1 MPANPHFRRVRIIL
15 GDQLNPCH
23 SWFNETNPETLYII
37 AELISETQ
45 YTRHHLQ
52 KISAFFTAMADFAS
66 NLKEQ
71 GHAVCHLTLDDT
83 QQYKN
88 FTELLTALAEE
99 FQASHI
105 DYQRPD
111 EYRLLQEFRTLNIAA
126 TSIEEF
132 DTEHFLLPFDQ
143 LGKHF
148 KQGKSARLE
157 AFYRRLRKQF
167 SILMEGD
174 NPSGGQWN
182 YDSSNRKKF
191 KARDLELLPEP
202 KVFSND
208 TTEVMQRIHRHNVAC
223 IGRGQQQ
230 LNLPANRQQSLEM
243 LEFFC
248 VNCLP
253 NFGDFQDAMT
263 ESSPHAWSLYH
274 SRLSFSLNTKMLNPK
289 EVIGRAID
297 EYERRQDID
306 VSQIEGFVRQI
317 LGWREYIRGIYWCNM
332 PDYATGNYFQANRDL
347 PGFFWNAETRMNCI
361 AKAVT
366 QSLETA
372 YAHHIQRLMV
382 TGEFTL
388 LAGID
393 PSQVDD
399 WYLGIYADAIE
410 WVQLPN
416 TRGMSQYADGGLIAS
431 KPYAASGN
439 YINKMSDY
447 CRNCTYN
454 VKSRSDEDSCPF
466 NSLYW
471 DFLER
476 HRSQIGNNTR
486 LKMAYVTWDRFDQ
499 DTQAAIL
506 ARASYC
512 LNNLETL

>member
-23 SWFNETNPETLYII
+23 SWFNETNPETLYVI

-52 KISAFFTAMADFAS
+52 KISAFFMAMADFAS
-66 NLKEQ
+66 TLKEQ

-83 QQYKN
+83 QQYKS
-88 FTELLTALAEE
+88 FTELLTALADDY
-99 FQASHI
+99 QASHI

-174 NPSGGQWN
+174 NPSGGHWN
-182 YDSSNRKKF
+182 YDNSNRKKF

-208 TTEVMQRIHRHNVAC
+208 TTEVMQRIHRHNVAY

-230 LNLPANRQQSLEM
+230 LNLPTNRQQSLEM

-306 VSQIEGFVRQI
+306 ISQIEGFVRQI
-317 LGWREYIRGIYWCNM
+317 LGWREYIRGIYWRNM
-332 PDYATGNYFQANRDL
+332 PDYATGNCSFSISRTSRTFPQYLIFKPSMIITGLLLFYYWNYNNNLICKLRNTQNFKYKFRLFGILSAIFLIIHSIFLGVKFDIQLYKLFRRVVLLLFIIFELIAQGILVYYLYNIKGKISEITNKKVLIIKICLVSILVIVALASLPILVTKGNTHFKHALEWNYFVGVITFYL
-347 PGFFWNAETRMNCI
+347 LTFFFWKRT
-361 AKAVT
+361 T
-366 QSLETA
+366 
-372 YAHHIQRLMV
+372 
-382 TGEFTL
+382 
-388 LAGID
+388 
-393 PSQVDD
+393 
-399 WYLGIYADAIE
+399 
-410 WVQLPN
+410 
-416 TRGMSQYADGGLIAS
+416 
-431 KPYAASGN
+431 
-439 YINKMSDY
+439 
-447 CRNCTYN
+447 
-454 VKSRSDEDSCPF
+454 
-466 NSLYW
+466 
-471 DFLER
+471 
-476 HRSQIGNNTR
+476 
-486 LKMAYVTWDRFDQ
+486 
-499 DTQAAIL
+499 
-506 ARASYC
+506 
-512 LNNLETL
+512 